1 MKILKIE
8 GMHCPNCK
16 AAVEKAAAAIPG
28 VSAPCVDL
36 TAKELRFEESAP
48 VDMDALRKAIAD
60 IGFDPL

>member
-28 VSAPCVDL
+28 VRSPCVDL
-36 TAKELRFEESAP
+36 LAKELRFEESVP

-60 IGFDPL
+60 IGFDPQ

>member
-28 VSAPCVDL
+28 VRSPGVDL
-36 TAKELRFEESAP
+36 LAKELRFEESAP

-60 IGFDPL
+60 IGFDPQ